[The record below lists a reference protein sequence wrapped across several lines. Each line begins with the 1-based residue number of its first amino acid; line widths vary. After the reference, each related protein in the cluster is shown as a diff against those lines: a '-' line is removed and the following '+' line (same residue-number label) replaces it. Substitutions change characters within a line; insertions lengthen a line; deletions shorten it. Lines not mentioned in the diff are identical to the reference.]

1 MRASQLF
8 IPTLREVPAEAELVS
23 HRLLLRGG
31 FVRKV
36 AAGIYCYL
44 PVGLRVHEKIS
55 NIVREEMNAIGA
67 QEIFMSVLVP
77 RELLDESGR
86 SSIDIL
92 FPLKDKNQR
101 DFFLGFTHEEEVTDI
116 VRSLVTSWKQL
127 PLSLYQIQTKF
138 RDEARPRGGL
148 IRGREFTMKDS
159 YSFDYDEEGL
169 DRSFQAHRRAYERIF
184 VRCGLDYLVIDAD
197 SGAIGGSQSNEFMVL
212 AESGEDTVLRCDA
225 CGYAANAEKA
235 GIGSTGNAEL
245 AADRI
250 AGESKVVSTPGAHT
264 VAQVCEFLGVDPAR
278 LIKTIIVTAD
288 GTPVAALVRGDR
300 DLNLPKL
307 ASFLQMGVVEM
318 ADAATVQRVTG
329 APVGFAGPVGL
340 SGVRIVADLELR
352 GTADMVVGANE
363 NDAHRTGVTPE
374 ADFKVDDWADIR
386 VAVDG
391 DPCGQPG
398 CAGRYS
404 ETHGIEVG
412 HIFKLGT
419 KYSKD
424 MGAKVQME
432 TGENRDIEMGC
443 YGLGISRTMAAAI
456 EAHHDADGIIWP
468 ASIAPFEAVV
478 IPVNFKDDAQRTAA
492 DDIYEEL
499 RKLGVDVLI
508 DDRDERSGVKF
519 KDADLIGY
527 PVKIVVGR
535 ALAEGN
541 VEVTERRDKS
551 STQTVPL
558 AEAAARVAAIIA
570 RHKDVNPA

>member
-1 MRASQLF
+1 
-8 IPTLREVPAEAELVS
+8 VPAEAELVS

-36 AAGIYCYL
+36 AAGVYCYL
-44 PVGLRVHEKIS
+44 PLGLRVHEKIA

-77 RELLDESGR
+77 RELLDETGR
-86 SSIDIL
+86 SSVDVL

-197 SGAIGGSQSNEFMVL
+197 SGAIGGSESNEFMVL
-212 AESGEDTVLRCDA
+212 AESGEDTVLRCSA

-235 GIGSTGNAEL
+235 GIGRVESREPRVERHG
-245 AADRI
+245 
-250 AGESKVVSTPGAHT
+250 GESKVVSTPGAHT
-264 VAQVCEFLGVDPAR
+264 VAQVCEFLGVPPTQ
-278 LIKTIIVTAD
+278 LIKTIIVTAG
-288 GTPVAALVRGDR
+288 GTPLAALVRGDR
-300 DLNLPKL
+300 ELNTMKL
-307 ASFLQMGVVEM
+307 ASFLQMGPVEM

-340 SGVRIVADLELR
+340 SGVRIVADYELV
-352 GTADMVVGANE
+352 GTSDMVVGANE
-363 NDAHRTGVTPE
+363 NDAHRTGVTPGV
-374 ADFKVDDWADIR
+374 DFQVSDWADIR
-386 VAVDG
+386 VAVEG
-391 DPCGQPG
+391 DRCGQPG
-398 CAGRYS
+398 CSGTYT

-419 KYSKD
+419 KYSRAMK
-424 MGAKVQME
+424 AQVQME
-432 TGENRDIEMGC
+432 TGENRDITMGC

-456 EAHHDADGIIWP
+456 EAHHDADGIAWP

-478 IPVNFKDDAQRTAA
+478 IPVNFKDDAQRNAA
-492 DDIYEEL
+492 EGLYQGL
-499 RKLGVDVLI
+499 RNMGVDVLI

-527 PVKIVVGR
+527 PIKIVVGR

-541 VEVTERRDKS
+541 VEVSLRRDKS
-551 STQTVPL
+551 ATETVPL
-558 AEAAARVAAIIA
+558 GEAPARVAARLA
-570 RHKDVNPA
+570 QMKG

>member
-1 MRASQLF
+1 VRASQLF

-31 FVRKV
+31 FVKKV

-44 PVGLRVHEKIS
+44 PIGRRVHEKIAKV
-55 NIVREEMNAIGA
+55 VRDEMNAIGA

-77 RELLDESGR
+77 RELLDETGR
-86 SSIDIL
+86 SAVDVL

-116 VRSLVTSWKQL
+116 VRSFVTSWKQL

-148 IRGREFTMKDS
+148 IRGREFTMKDA
-159 YSFDYDEEGL
+159 YSFDFDEEGL
-169 DRSFQAHRRAYERIF
+169 DRSFQSHRRAYERIF

-212 AESGEDTVLRCDA
+212 AESGEDTVLRCGA

-235 GIGSTGNAEL
+235 GIGRNAS
-245 AADRI
+245 AA
-250 AGESKVVSTPGAHT
+250 AATATTGESKVVSTPNAHT
-264 VAQVCEFLGVDPAR
+264 VAQVCVFLGVPATQ
-278 LIKTIIVTAD
+278 LIKTIIVTA
-288 GTPVAALVRGDR
+288 GGAPLAALVRGDR
-300 DLNLPKL
+300 ELNLMKL
-307 ASFLQMGVVEM
+307 ASFLQLGPVEM

-340 SGVRIVADLELR
+340 NGVRIVADYELV
-352 GTADMVVGANE
+352 GASGMVVGANE
-363 NDAHRTGVTPE
+363 NDAHRTGVTPG
-374 ADFKVDDWADIR
+374 ADFQVADWADIR
-386 VAVDG
+386 VAVQG
-391 DPCGQPG
+391 DRCGQSG
-398 CAGRYS
+398 CEGTYT

-419 KYSKD
+419 KYSRD
-424 MGAKVQME
+424 MKAQVQME
-432 TGENRDIEMGC
+432 TGENRDIVMGC

-456 EAHHDADGIIWP
+456 EAHHDADGIVWP
-468 ASIAPFEAVV
+468 ASIAPFEVV
-478 IPVNFKDDAQRTAA
+478 VVPVNFKDEAQRNAA
-492 DDIYEEL
+492 ENIYQEL
-499 RKLGVDVLI
+499 RGIGVDALI

-541 VEVTERRDKS
+541 VEVSLRRDKS
-551 STQTVPL
+551 STETVPVG
-558 AEAAARVAAIIA
+558 EAPARVAALLA
-570 RHKDVNPA
+570 QMKG